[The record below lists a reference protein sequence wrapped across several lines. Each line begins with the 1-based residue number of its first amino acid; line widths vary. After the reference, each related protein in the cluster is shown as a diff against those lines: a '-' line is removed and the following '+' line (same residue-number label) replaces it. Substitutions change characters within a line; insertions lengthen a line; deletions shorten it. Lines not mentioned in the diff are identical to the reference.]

1 MNLNKH
7 FPEEYKYLYY
17 TSWSFLPT
25 LLVAFESK
33 IYDLS
38 IITFLVGFIS
48 LNFWREPSY
57 SWRRE
62 MDMYIVQLGV
72 DYYFVRSF
80 DSSVGYIFCILFL
93 LSLYGFKESLIYYND
108 KKYGLAVINH
118 GAMHIGTNI
127 SIIYLIQSDITP
139 EPLFIDRYI
148 FSLLLLVSFIQY
160 NIISNAV

>member
-1 MNLNKH
+1 MNPNKH
-7 FPEEYKYLYY
+7 FPYKYLYY

-25 LLVAFESK
+25 LLVAFDHK

-38 IITFLVGFIS
+38 IITFLVGFVS

-62 MDMYIVQLGV
+62 MDLYIAQLGV

-93 LSLYGFKESLIYYND
+93 VTLYRFKLSLIYYND

-118 GAMHIGTNI
+118 GAMHIGTNM
-127 SIIYLIQSDITP
+127 SIIYLLQSGITSY
-139 EPLFIDRYI
+139 PLFIDRYI
-148 FSLLLLVSFIQY
+148 FSLLLFISFIQY
-160 NIISNAV
+160 NIISKLV